1 MQSLEAWDRFPTLYQ
16 PVAVAILGAA
26 GVALVLG
33 WLRPAPWLL
42 ALALLATLM
51 AVWIYA
57 TVQWLRLDDPEAGL
71 PES

>member
-1 MQSLEAWDRFPTLYQ
+1 MR
-16 PVAVAILGAA
+16 
-26 GVALVLG
+26 

-42 ALALLATLM
+42 AMALLATLM